1 MVTAYTRS
9 VLHSA
14 IKRIVRLKDAQRR
27 GMSVLRTGKLPYL
40 RSEIFANCLMTE
52 THAKNGVRGMAL
64 TDKAQ

>member
-1 MVTAYTRS
+1 MVTAYNCS

-14 IKRIVRLKDAQRR
+14 IKRIIRLKDAQRR

-40 RSEIFANCLMTE
+40 RSEIFSDCLMSE